1 MEQNV
6 EYGRPDPGI
15 AEETVGENLSRK
27 ARRTFSLLRIPM
39 LLMLGYASAESTRR
53 LLAQL
58 LYMKL
63 GINFEFN
70 QARKESRL
78 ASFAYHAHVQNREHQ
93 HRLGSLTRVSCFTI
107 TSISSFTKSITGPAL
122 ISSWQ
127 ENFDV

>member
-6 EYGRPDPGI
+6 EYGRPDPGV

-70 QARKESRL
+70 
-78 ASFAYHAHVQNREHQ
+78 
-93 HRLGSLTRVSCFTI
+93 
-107 TSISSFTKSITGPAL
+107 
-122 ISSWQ
+122 
-127 ENFDV
+127 